1 MTRPTFLLSRA
12 MAFMCLSSASN
23 ISLVR
28 AFSFS
33 GRLRVRIAAPP
44 LFSRRTRSFIVR
56 FLLTIPPAAS
66 QRLEKAGSIGIAIG
80 LGLYECELRLVIRL
94 FRVQHRDHADRS
106 QFPLLSSEVEG
117 AVRRALRLAA
127 RFQRVGI

>member
-23 ISLVR
+23 ISLVS

-33 GRLRVRIAAPP
+33 GLLRVRIAAPP

-56 FLLTIPPAAS
+56 LLLTIPPSAAE
-66 QRLEKAGSIGIAIG
+66 RLKQPSRVRIAVGFG
-80 LGLYECELRLVIRL
+80 LDVCQLRLLVGL
-94 FRVQHRDHADRS
+94 LRVKHRDHADRS
-106 QFPLLSSEVEG
+106 QVS
-117 AVRRALRLAA
+117 
-127 RFQRVGI
+127 